1 MLTGEEITTWMLYHI
16 TYRHNFK
23 QPLCFVSPT
32 FTMAQSQSKW
42 VPPGQ
47 QLEQEFFNLREWQQL
62 FMDVSSCTGPITNEE
77 LQAVMLGGELDLLG
91 DLTSSSTFA
100 A

>member
-1 MLTGEEITTWMLYHI
+1 MPQ
-16 TYRHNFK
+16 N
-23 QPLCFVSPT
+23 
-32 FTMAQSQSKW
+32 QSKW
-42 VPPGQ
+42 APPGQ

-62 FMDVSSCTGPITNEE
+62 FMGVSLCTGPITNEE
-77 LQAVMLGGELDLLG
+77 LQAVMLGGELELWG